1 MINGRKTTNRY
12 QGEATVKILF
22 FVSILSI
29 YSLLHLYVFLK
40 MRSALAFSGVASI
53 FLIVFMVCMVGA
65 PVVVRILEGYRFD
78 VTARLISYVGYTWM
92 GLVFLFFFCSLAID
106 IYRLLVYATGR
117 MLPTGFPFLI
127 PSPGIAFFIALLT
140 TGAVAV
146 FGYYEA
152 RTIRTETVVIQS
164 PKIPEEIGALTIAQ
178 ISDVHLGLIVRHERL
193 KRILNAVRR
202 ANPDILVSTGDLVDG
217 QIDNLTGLAELLQ
230 AVNPPYGKFAVTG
243 NHEFY
248 AGLDQALNF
257 AQSAGFTVLRGE
269 TSDVAGIITVV
280 GIDDPTGKYF
290 GLYRGVSEK
299 TLLSHNS
306 NKKFVLLLKHMPA
319 VSKEALGLFDLQLS
333 GHTHKGQIFPFSLIT
348 RLFFPYHTGLI
359 PLSHGS
365 QLYVSR
371 GSGTW
376 GPPIRFLS
384 PPEVTIIKLVHAKIS
399 TSSLNPYELFKINQ
413 GISVSEGSGDPV

>member
-1 MINGRKTTNRY
+1 MINGLKTKNRY
-12 QGEATVKILF
+12 QGEAAVKILF

-40 MRSALAFSGVASI
+40 MRSAFAFSGVASI
-53 FLIVFMVCMVGA
+53 FLIVFMVCMVSA
-65 PVVVRILEGYRFD
+65 PFVVRILEGHRFD
-78 VTARLISYVGYTWM
+78 VAARLISYLGYTWM

-106 IYRLLVYATGR
+106 IYRLLIYATGR
-117 MLPTGFPFLI
+117 MLHTGFPFLI

-140 TGAVAV
+140 TGAIAV
-146 FGYYEA
+146 FGYFEA

-230 AVNPPYGKFAVTG
+230 AVNPPYGKFAITG

-269 TSDVAGIITVV
+269 TYDAAGIITVV

-290 GLYRGVSEK
+290 GSYRGVSEK
-299 TLLSHNS
+299 TLLSHHS
-306 NKKFVLLLKHMPA
+306 NKKFVLLLKHIPI
-319 VSKEALGLFDLQLS
+319 VNKEAVGLFDLQLS
-333 GHTHKGQIFPFSLIT
+333 GHTHGGQIFPFSLIT
-348 RLFFPYHTGLI
+348 RLFFPFHTGLI

-384 PPEVTIIKLVHAKIS
+384 PPEVTIIKLVHAK
-399 TSSLNPYELFKINQ
+399 
-413 GISVSEGSGDPV
+413 SG

>member
-1 MINGRKTTNRY
+1 M
-12 QGEATVKILF
+12 KILF
-22 FVSILSI
+22 FVSILSL

-40 MRSALAFSGVASI
+40 TRSAFAFSAVTAI
-53 FLIVFMVCMVGA
+53 FLIVFMVLMVSA
-65 PVVVRILEGYRFD
+65 PVVVRVLEGNRCD
-78 VTARLISYVGYTWM
+78 VTARLISYLGYTWM

-106 IYRLLVYATGR
+106 MYRLLVYAIGS
-117 MLPTGFPFLI
+117 MLHTGFPSFT
-127 PSPGIAFFIALLT
+127 PSPRIAFFIALLPT
-140 TGAVAV
+140 LAIAV
-146 FGYYEA
+146 FGYCEA

-164 PKIPEEIGALTIAQ
+164 PKISEEIGTLTIAQ
-178 ISDVHLGLIVRHERL
+178 ISDVHLGLIVRHKRL
-193 KRILNAVRR
+193 KRILNAVRG
-202 ANPDILVSTGDLVDG
+202 AKPDILVSTGDLVDG
-217 QIDNLTGLAELLQ
+217 QIDNLNGLADLLQ
-230 AVNPPYGKFAVTG
+230 AVNPPYGKFAITG

-257 AQSAGFTVLRGE
+257 AQNAGFTVLRGE
-269 TSDVAGIITVV
+269 TSDAAGIITVA

-290 GLYRGVSEK
+290 GSYKGVSEK
-299 TLLSHNS
+299 ALLSHLS
-306 NKKFVLLLKHMPA
+306 KKRFVLLLKHLP
-319 VSKEALGLFDLQLS
+319 VVNKEALGLFDLQLS

-399 TSSLNPYELFKINQ
+399 TSSLNPHELFKINQ
-413 GISVSEGSGDPV
+413 DISVSERSGLVRLNYGGDPV

>member
-1 MINGRKTTNRY
+1 M
-12 QGEATVKILF
+12 KILF

-29 YSLLHLYVFLK
+29 YSLLHLYIFLK
-40 MRSALAFSGVASI
+40 IRSAFAFSGVALI
-53 FLIVFMVCMVGA
+53 FLIVFMVCMVSA

-92 GLVFLFFFCSLAID
+92 GLVFLFFFSSLAID
-106 IYRLLVYATGR
+106 MYRLVVYATGR
-117 MLPTGFPFLI
+117 MLHTGFFSFT
-127 PSPGIAFFIALLT
+127 PSPRIAFFITLLT
-140 TGAVAV
+140 TGAIAV
-146 FGYYEA
+146 FGSYEA
-152 RTIRTETVVIQS
+152 RTIRTETVVIKS
-164 PKIPEEIGALTIAQ
+164 IKIPKEIGTLTIAQ

-193 KRILNAVRR
+193 KRILKAVRR

-217 QIDNLTGLAELLQ
+217 QIDNLNGLAELLQ
-230 AVNPPYGKFAVTG
+230 AVDPPYGKFAITG

-257 AQSAGFTVLRGE
+257 AESAGFTMLRGE
-269 TSDVAGIITVV
+269 TRDVARIITVV

-290 GLYRGVSEK
+290 GFYRGVSEK
-299 TLLSHNS
+299 TLLSHNPD
-306 NKKFVLLLKHMPA
+306 KKFVLLLKHLP
-319 VSKEALGLFDLQLS
+319 VVNKEAVGLFDLQLS

-348 RLFFPYHTGLI
+348 RLFFPHQSGLI

-384 PPEVTIIKLVHAKIS
+384 PPEVTIIKLVHAK
-399 TSSLNPYELFKINQ
+399 
-413 GISVSEGSGDPV
+413 SG